1 MARHIVTGIDIGTH
15 HVKVVVAEE
24 QQRSSALPTI
34 LASVAVESRGVRHG
48 YIQNPEETV
57 RSVRIALREA
67 EKRIDRK
74 ITRAYVSVGGVGLT
88 SFTATGAAIISR
100 ADSEITALDIEKS
113 HEACEQAIPSAL
125 SLNHKILHSIPLSY
139 KLDGK
144 QALGKIEGMKTHR
157 LEVKMLYIAC
167 LEAHVNEIISV
178 IEGAGVEVIDVM
190 AAPLASSFITL
201 SKTQKIA
208 GCVLANIGAET
219 TSIAVFENNIPVS
232 LEVFA
237 LGSTDITNDIALG
250 LKVSLEEA
258 EHIKIGTITS
268 TAYPR
273 KKLEEIIQA
282 RTGDIFDAIENH
294 LKKLHRNG
302 LLPAGIVLIGGGS
315 YINGI
320 EEMAR
325 TTLKLPARRGEMPLS
340 RETREIEHDTT
351 WAVAYGL
358 CILGL
363 NAEQG
368 PSLSTSLVTARKFKN
383 NLIAWIKQFLP

>member
-15 HVKVVVAEE
+15 HVKVVVAEA

-74 ITRAYVSVGGVGLT
+74 ITKAYVSVGGVGLT
-88 SFTATGAAIISR
+88 SFTANGAAIISR

-139 KLDGK
+139 TLDGK

-273 KKLEEIIQA
+273 KKLEEIVQA
-282 RTGDIFDAIENH
+282 RIGDIFDAIENH

-315 YINGI
+315 YINSI

-325 TTLKLPARRGEMPLS
+325 TALKLPARRGEMPVS
-340 RETREIEHDTT
+340 KETREIEHDTT

-368 PSLSTSLVTARKFKN
+368 PSLTTSLVTARKFKN
-383 NLIAWIKQFLP
+383 NLVAWIKQFLP